1 MRQIALGAPPIVDG
15 KEMQMYLDWVTEAL
29 AEIERASYD
38 DAITVVDAYTVENHT
53 PTRTLDAGTAVLA
66 DVIDVLCTLI
76 EDLKNRGVKRD
87 R

>member
-1 MRQIALGAPPIVDG
+1 MRQVALGSPPPVNN
-15 KEMQMYLDWVTEAL
+15 KELQAYFAWVRGAL

-38 DAITVVDAYTVENHT
+38 DAITVVDSYTVENHA

-66 DVIDVLCTLI
+66 DVVDVLCTLI